1 MANPYK
7 NPFYHWLSKSDTN
20 EATWLMCPWWVKMP
34 TENLT
39 DLAIDD
45 TYGNDLRCGGMEFDK
60 VADIVL
66 KILNED
72 FTDVTLATD
81 DT

>member
-1 MANPYK
+1 MYIEVEK
-7 NPFYHWLSKSDTN
+7 VS
-20 EATWLMCPWWVKMP
+20 
-34 TENLT
+34 
-39 DLAIDD
+39 
-45 TYGNDLRCGGMEFDK
+45 DK
-60 VADIVL
+60 VADIVV

>member
-1 MANPYK
+1 MK
-7 NPFYHWLSKSDTN
+7 I
-20 EATWLMCPWWVKMP
+20 P

-39 DLAIDD
+39 DENLAIDY
-45 TYGNDLRCGGMEFDK
+45 TYGNDLRCGDMEVDK
-60 VADIVL
+60 VADIVV